1 MSFQNAFN
9 LHRVPGCLKSRKRGR
24 IMMYEFLGNNR
35 DELATRCRQKVALR
49 TGRLATEEQLKSGV
63 PMFLDQLIRTLA
75 IEQSPSPMDSRRIS
89 GHAGGGLTI
98 SEMGTA
104 AAKHGK
110 ALLALG
116 FSVDQVV
123 HDYGDLCQAITDLAI
138 ERDAPF
144 LVDEFRTLNRCLDNA
159 IADAVTEFSYQRD
172 FANADRQAID
182 INARLQ
188 YFVQELR
195 NHVATISLA
204 FVAVKSGN
212 LSLAGATGTILERN
226 ICNLSQLINSPVLDL
241 KEIGQHSIVL
251 HSFSLSDF
259 IDEVKSALEPD
270 AIARGSGFKVSEV
283 DTELAIS
290 GNREMLLSALANLLQ
305 NAFEF
310 THPGTEVSLSAYA
323 LSDRILIDVKDN
335 CGGLLAGAAES
346 MFLTF
351 ARDGKNGMDAGL
363 RLTVSKQ
370 SVEASGGTLS
380 VRDLPDEGCI
390 FTINLPRYLVPT

>member
-1 MSFQNAFN
+1 
-9 LHRVPGCLKSRKRGR
+9 
-24 IMMYEFLGNNR
+24 MMYEFLSNNR

-49 TGRLATEEQLKSGV
+49 PGRSATADQLKNGV

-75 IEQSPSPMDSRRIS
+75 IEQSSSPMDSRRIS

-98 SEMGTA
+98 SEMGTTA
-104 AAKHGK
+104 AQHGK

-123 HDYGDLCQAITDLAI
+123 HDYGDLCQSITDLAI

-172 FANADRQAID
+172 FVNADRQAID
-182 INARLQ
+182 INERLE
-188 YFVQELR
+188 YFAQELR
-195 NHVATISLA
+195 NRLATISLA
-204 FVAVKSGN
+204 FIAIKSGN
-212 LSLAGATGTILERN
+212 LSLAGATGAILERN
-226 ICNLSQLINSPVLDL
+226 IFNLSELINSSVLDINDL
-241 KEIGQHSIVL
+241 AQQSAIL

-259 IDEVKSALEPD
+259 IDEAKSAAEPD
-270 AIARGSGFKVSEV
+270 AVAKGSGFKVSTV

-310 THPGTEVSLSAYA
+310 THPGTEILLSAYA
-323 LSDRILIDVKDN
+323 LSDRILIDVRDN
-335 CGGLLAGAAES
+335 CGGLPAGAAES
-346 MFLTF
+346 MFLPF
-351 ARDGKNGMDAGL
+351 ARSGKNGIGSGL

>member
-1 MSFQNAFN
+1 
-9 LHRVPGCLKSRKRGR
+9 
-24 IMMYEFLGNNR
+24 MMYEFLSNNR

-49 TGRLATEEQLKSGV
+49 PGRSATAEQLKNGV

-75 IEQSPSPMDSRRIS
+75 MEQSSSPMESRRIS
-89 GHAGGGLTI
+89 GHAGGGHTI
-98 SEMGTA
+98 SEMGTTA
-104 AAKHGK
+104 AQHGK

-172 FANADRQAID
+172 FVNADRQAID
-182 INARLQ
+182 INERLG

-195 NHVATISLA
+195 NHLATISLA
-204 FVAVKSGN
+204 FIAVKSGN
-212 LSLAGATGTILERN
+212 LSLSGATGAIMERN
-226 ICNLSQLINSPVLDL
+226 IFNLSELINSSVLD
-241 KEIGQHSIVL
+241 IHDMGQQFAIL
-251 HSFSLSDF
+251 QSFSLADF
-259 IDEVKSALEPD
+259 IDEAKSAAESGAL
-270 AIARGSGFKVSEV
+270 AKGAGFKVSKV

-290 GNREMLLSALANLLQ
+290 GNREMLLSALDNLLQ
-305 NAFEF
+305 NAFKF
-310 THPGTEVSLSAYA
+310 THPGTEISLSAYA
-323 LSDRILIDVKDN
+323 LSDRILIDVRDN
-335 CGGLLAGAAES
+335 CGGLPAGAAES
-346 MFLTF
+346 MFVPF
-351 ARDGKNGMDAGL
+351 AQSGKNGIDSGL

-390 FTINLPRYLVPT
+390 FTINLPRFLVPT

>member
-1 MSFQNAFN
+1 
-9 LHRVPGCLKSRKRGR
+9 
-24 IMMYEFLGNNR
+24 MMYEFLSNNR

-49 TGRLATEEQLKSGV
+49 PGRSATAEQLKNGV
-63 PMFLDQLIRTLA
+63 PMFLEQLIRTLV
-75 IEQSPSPMDSRRIS
+75 IEQSSSPMESRRIS

-98 SEMGTA
+98 SEMGTTA
-104 AAKHGK
+104 AQHGK
-110 ALLALG
+110 ALLTLG

-172 FANADRQAID
+172 FVNADRQAID
-182 INARLQ
+182 INERLG

-195 NHVATISLA
+195 NHLATISLA
-204 FVAVKSGN
+204 FIAVKSGN
-212 LSLAGATGTILERN
+212 LSLTGATGAILERN
-226 ICNLSQLINSPVLDL
+226 IFNLSELINSSVLDIND
-241 KEIGQHSIVL
+241 IGQQSAIL
-251 HSFSLSDF
+251 QSFSLSDF
-259 IDEVKSALEPD
+259 IDEAKSAAESG
-270 AIARGSGFKVSEV
+270 AVAKGSGFKVSTV

-290 GNREMLLSALANLLQ
+290 GNREMLLSALDNLLQ

-310 THPGTEVSLSAYA
+310 THPGTEISLSAYA
-323 LSDRILIDVKDN
+323 LSDRILIDVRDN
-335 CGGLLAGAAES
+335 CGGLPAGAAES
-346 MFLTF
+346 MFLPF
-351 ARDGKNGMDAGL
+351 ARAGKNGIDSGL

-390 FTINLPRYLVPT
+390 FTINLPRFLVPT